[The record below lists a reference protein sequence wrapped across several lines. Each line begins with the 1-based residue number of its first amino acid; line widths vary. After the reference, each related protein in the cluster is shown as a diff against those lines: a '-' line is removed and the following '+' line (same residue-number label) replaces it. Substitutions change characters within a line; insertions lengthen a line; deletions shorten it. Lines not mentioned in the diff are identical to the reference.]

1 MPREVFAEEIER
13 FLGTLDGV
21 ASARV
26 FTNHTGEI
34 SQVYVTAE
42 NSADSRAIRRGVG
55 AALISAYGLPV
66 EPWRIQ
72 VTQLRDG
79 LRPAEIPHFR
89 VVRVEESVSAAE
101 ISASVQIAWM
111 RGGEK
116 KVATGRARATPGP
129 ASRLRTLAAATV
141 EAVRDALEPVH
152 RGVTLRQASGITFLD
167 RPAVLVGISV
177 STPGGL
183 ETSLGVAQQ
192 EGASEPAVLAV
203 LDAVTKWLFRTASAA
218 ETAQTRDR
226 RWQLEEMR
234 HFVRSAERT
243 DALSSSA
250 APGPEQETPPLDE
263 SRVPREP
270 APLPEAAFA
279 SSAPE
284 GAQRGVAEPARAQ
297 SWPAPQAQGPE
308 ARKTDS
314 AYEPD
319 LVDIESLSSRVEPPA
334 EPADTSVTDGE
345 SAGKAEGPDPDVIY
359 DLSEIRPEKRGG
371 SVMSVHQ
378 EPSRASAIPPRGA
391 HISMEDSFYQTLVA
405 GQTPIQLRCRDGY
418 EVPHAVLKDVGTY
431 TLLLETPGGP
441 ELVYKHAVISIRPL
455 TAPAAQA

>member
-26 FTNHTGEI
+26 FTNHAGEI

-66 EPWRIQ
+66 EAWRIQ

-89 VVRVEESVSAAE
+89 VIRVEESVSTAE
-101 ISASVQIAWM
+101 ISAAVQVAWM

-116 KVATGRARATPGP
+116 KMATGRARATPGP
-129 ASRLRTLAAATV
+129 AARLRTLAAATV
-141 EAVRDALEPVH
+141 EAIRGALEPAH
-152 RGVTLRQASGITFLD
+152 RGITLRQASGVTFLD

-183 ETSLGVAQQ
+183 ETALGVAQQ
-192 EGASEPAVLAV
+192 EGTSEPAVLAV
-203 LDAVTKWLFRTASAA
+203 LDAVTKWLFRAASAA

-226 RWQLEEMR
+226 RGQLEVMR
-234 HFVRSAERT
+234 HFVRSSERT
-243 DALSSSA
+243 EPLPQYAASGSEPEALPEESAVPRESEEAREPDSPLDTDFVDIEALSSRA
-250 APGPEQETPPLDE
+250 EH
-263 SRVPREP
+263 
-270 APLPEAAFA
+270 
-279 SSAPE
+279 
-284 GAQRGVAEPARAQ
+284 AEP
-297 SWPAPQAQGPE
+297 P
-308 ARKTDS
+308 
-314 AYEPD
+314 
-319 LVDIESLSSRVEPPA
+319 VEPP
-334 EPADTSVTDGE
+334 DTSVTDGE
-345 SAGKAEGPDPDVIY
+345 PAGEAAHPNPDVIY

-378 EPSRASAIPPRGA
+378 EPSRASAVPPRGA
-391 HISMEDSFYQTLVA
+391 HVSMEDSFYQALVA
-405 GQTPIQLRCRDGY
+405 ARTPIQLRCRDGY

-455 TAPAAQA
+455 PTPAAQA

>member
-26 FTNHTGEI
+26 FTNPAGEI

-89 VVRVEESVSAAE
+89 VIRVEEAVSAAE
-101 ISASVQIAWM
+101 ISAAVQIAWR

-152 RGVTLRQASGITFLD
+152 RGVTLRQASGVTFLD

-177 STPGGL
+177 STPVGL

-218 ETAQTRDR
+218 DTAQTRDR
-226 RWQLEEMR
+226 RWQLEVMR

-243 DALSSSA
+243 DALPPSA
-250 APGPEQETPPLDE
+250 APGPE
-263 SRVPREP
+263 P
-270 APLPEAAFA
+270 ATLSLEEFA
-279 SSAPE
+279 V
-284 GAQRGVAEPARAQ
+284 RR
-297 SWPAPQAQGPE
+297 E
-308 ARKTDS
+308 ARETESK
-314 AYEPD
+314 YEPD
-319 LVDIESLSSRVEPPA
+319 LVDIEALSARPEPPA
-334 EPADTSVTDGE
+334 EPPDTAVTDGE
-345 SAGKAEGPDPDVIY
+345 PVGKTEGPDPDVIY

-371 SVMSVHQ
+371 SVMSVQQ
-378 EPSRASAIPPRGA
+378 EPSRASATPTRGA
-391 HISMEDSFYQTLVA
+391 HMSMEDSFYQALVA

-455 TAPAAQA
+455 AAAQA